1 MYIEDINLF
10 EEFLNMFSK
19 VVFIKRE
26 DNKKIIK
33 QYIKDLIKNEK
44 SLLAKKSFN
53 GFIPK
58 QQQQKITLINKLWEV
73 LLKEAI
79 YCLRDEDSK
88 DINEFKQDFG
98 ISEIKE
104 YFEKFSDF
112 EEVLYGTDRYYRDHS
127 LHVIR
132 VFFLGFY
139 LLVKGGTDLNFDL
152 IKIFQSKHIKIPIK
166 IEEKQAIWTVIALT
180 HDLGYPIE
188 KIDRINKKITSIIQY
203 YGPSDIQEF
212 QYHLPLQNQILN
224 DFILKFISSKLFRIL
239 KENNENGMNY
249 GFHTVIQ
256 NKYYLKFAKAFEN
269 FSHGIMSCIL
279 LMKHLVYFKESDYSH
294 STINSMDERDAK
306 QFLIRKTILRSIASH
321 DTEDIYHI
329 FPNNFLFMLSF
340 CDDLQEWDRPN
351 LDQRFSQKDEKIAI
365 SDFNFEKISFSKHF
379 VLEHLEINK
388 DLFEVFSYRI
398 KKYIKLFRSGPK
410 SNKRPFTFTY
420 TEVVDRNN
428 KDTISLLKFQYPPDS
443 QPIISIPLLNE
454 HKNYLSI
461 FLDFIED
468 KFISEKIDELIK
480 DLDSKFQES
489 KK

>member
-33 QYIKDLIKNEK
+33 QHIKDLIKNEK
-44 SLLAKKSFN
+44 SLLTKKSFN

-58 QQQQKITLINKLWEV
+58 QQHQKITLINDLWEV

-139 LLVKGGTDLNFDL
+139 LLVKGGKDLNFDL
-152 IKIFQSKHIKIPIK
+152 IKIFQSKYIKIPIK
-166 IEEKQAIWTVIALT
+166 IEEKQAIWTIIALT

-224 DFILKFISSKLFRIL
+224 DFILKFISSKLFKIL

-249 GFHTVIQ
+249 RFHTVIQ

-294 STINSMDERDAK
+294 SRINSMDERDAK

-321 DTEDIYHI
+321 DNEDIYHI

-365 SDFNFEKISFSKHF
+365 SDFNSEKISFSKHF

-398 KKYIKLFRSGPK
+398 KKYIKLFRSGPN
-410 SNKRPFTFTY
+410 SNKRSFTFTY
-420 TEVVDRNN
+420 TEVVGKNN
-428 KDTISLLKFQYPPDS
+428 KDTLSLLKFQYPPNS
-443 QPIISIPLLNE
+443 QPIISIPILSE
-454 HKNYLSI
+454 DKNYLSI
-461 FLDFIED
+461 FLEFIED
-468 KFISEKIDELIK
+468 KFISEEIDELIK
-480 DLDSKFQES
+480 ELDSKFQES

>member
-33 QYIKDLIKNEK
+33 QHIKDLIKNEK
-44 SLLAKKSFN
+44 TLLTKKSFN

-58 QQQQKITLINKLWEV
+58 QQHQKITLINELWEV

-79 YCLRDEDSK
+79 YCLRAEDSK
-88 DINEFKQDFG
+88 DTNDFKQDFG

-127 LHVIR
+127 LHVFR

-139 LLVKGGTDLNFDL
+139 LLVKGGEDLNFDL
-152 IKIFQSKHIKIPIK
+152 IKIFQSEHIKIPIK
-166 IEEKQAIWTVIALT
+166 IEEKQAIWTIIALT

-224 DFILKFISSKLFRIL
+224 DFILKFISSKLSKIL
-239 KENNENGMNY
+239 KENNENGMNSR
-249 GFHTVIQ
+249 FHTVIQ
-256 NKYYLKFAKAFEN
+256 NKYYLKFAKALEN

-294 STINSMDERDAK
+294 SRINSMDERDAK

-329 FPNNFLFMLSF
+329 YANNFLFMLSF

-365 SDFNFEKISFSKHF
+365 SDFNSEKISFSKHF

-388 DLFEVFSYRI
+388 DLFVVFSHRI
-398 KKYIKLFRSGPK
+398 KKYIKLFRSGPN
-410 SNKRPFTFTY
+410 SNERSFTFTY
-420 TEVVDRNN
+420 TEVVNKN
-428 KDTISLLKFQYPPDS
+428 SKDTLALLKFQYPPDS
-443 QPIISIPLLNE
+443 QPIISIPILSE
-454 HKNYLSI
+454 DKNYLSI
-461 FLDFIED
+461 FLEFIED

-480 DLDSKFQES
+480 ELDSKFQED
-489 KK
+489 KI